1 MTQVDI
7 ESIVLHKDQR
17 GVVFEPLVQD
27 DLSVYRNLHVVIS
40 QPGAIRGNHFHPLG
54 KELVAVEGPALV
66 RYEQDNQFMDVNV
79 PSNAVWKFTFPPGT
93 AHAIKNTGENNIIL
107 IALNTL
113 PHNQKKPDCRT
124 RVLIPS

>member
-7 ESIVLHKDQR
+7 ESIVLHEDQR

-27 DLSVYRNLHVVIS
+27 DLNVYRNLHVVIS
-40 QPGAIRGNHFHPLG
+40 QPGAIRGNHCHRLS

-66 RYEQDNQFMDVNV
+66 RYEQGNQITDVNV
-79 PSNAVWKFTFPPGT
+79 PSKAVWKFTFPPGT
-93 AHAIKNTGENNIIL
+93 AHAIKNMGKNNIVL

-113 PHNQKKPDCRT
+113 PRNQKEPDCQT
-124 RVLIPS
+124 RIIIPS